1 MPEAGLEREQENT
14 TRSTYPDCM
23 SWLDIGALAVI
34 VLSGLSGFRRGLVVG
49 VLSLGGLVG
58 GAILG
63 AKLAPTILGQADSRY
78 VPLIALGG
86 AVVFSFLSQALFAF
100 AGRRVRMLLLVVPPL
115 KALDHL
121 GGLLLGALTGVAL
134 CWVIGAVML
143 YLPGN
148 TGLRE
153 TAQRSKV
160 LSTLNEYA
168 PPAKLMEALARSDPF
183 AIIAGPDADVGP
195 PDPAVLASP
204 GVARARGSVVRIRGY
219 ACGFGVEGSGWI
231 AAPGVVVT
239 NAHVVAGIDKPTLDR
254 GEGTESV
261 EGRIV
266 EFDPKNDIAVIRAP
280 GLGGSPL
287 PLAASVEAGTAG
299 AILGFPGNGP
309 YEARGAR
316 VGRSV
321 TFASRDAY
329 GNFPVLR
336 SATLIRGLVEPGNSG
351 GPVVDA
357 KGRVVTTV
365 FGARSGGRG
374 SGYGV
379 PNREVARLLADPGT
393 GAITSACTKD

>member
-1 MPEAGLEREQENT
+1 
-14 TRSTYPDCM
+14 M

-34 VLSGLSGFRRGLVVG
+34 VLSALSGFRRGLVVG
-49 VLSLGGLVG
+49 VLSLGGLLG

-63 AKLAPTILGQADSRY
+63 AKLAPSILGQADSRY

-86 AVVFSFLSQALFAF
+86 AVVFSFLFQALFAF

-115 KALDHL
+115 KALDHVGGSLL
-121 GGLLLGALTGVAL
+121 GGLTGLAL

-153 TAQRSKV
+153 TAQRSTV
-160 LSTLNEYA
+160 LSTLNDYA

-183 AIIAGPDADVGP
+183 AIIAGPDAGVAP
-195 PDPAVLASP
+195 PDPTVLESP
-204 GVARARGSVVRIRGY
+204 AVARARASVVRIRGY
-219 ACGFGVEGSGWI
+219 ACGLGVEGSGWI

-239 NAHVVAGIDKPTLDR
+239 NAHVVAGVDEPTLDR
-254 GEGTESV
+254 GEGSASV

-280 GLGGSPL
+280 GLVGAPL
-287 PLAASVEAGTAG
+287 PLAATADPGTAG

-309 YEARGAR
+309 FEAHGAR
-316 VGRSV
+316 IGRDV

-336 SATLIRGLVEPGNSG
+336 SVTLIRGLVEPGNSG

-365 FGARSGGRG
+365 FGARAGGRG

-379 PNREVARLLADPGT
+379 PNKEVARLLANPGT
-393 GAITSACTKD
+393 GNITSACTGG